1 MIIQELSGTR
11 NFHLA
16 IKAIDRH
23 AQPSAQARTPSPSCC
38 TVYTIYCHIVY
49 ADLSVLCRL
58 PAHKSIKKTINFQP
72 LWVNKKSIKASGGIV
87 GDGGGGGVGG
97 GLSGQ
102 FGARLG
108 PIVINKCALR
118 AALALKYS
126 YKSCLTNSQ
135 SCHLL
140 SPAPAALPA
149 PFCCLQLNQFCT
161 FEMR

>member
-1 MIIQELSGTR
+1 MNSPHKLT
-11 NFHLA
+11 
-16 IKAIDRH
+16 
-23 AQPSAQARTPSPSCC
+23 AQAATPSPSCC
-38 TVYTIYCHIVY
+38 TAYTIYCHIVY

-58 PAHKSIKKTINFQP
+58 PAHKSVKKTINLQP
-72 LWVNKKSIKASGGIV
+72 LWVNKKSIRASEGIE
-87 GDGGGGGVGG
+87 GEGNGGGGGGVG

-126 YKSCLTNSQ
+126 HKYCLTNSR

-140 SPAPAALPA
+140 SPAPAPA
-149 PFCCLQLNQFCT
+149 PFCCLDLNQFCT